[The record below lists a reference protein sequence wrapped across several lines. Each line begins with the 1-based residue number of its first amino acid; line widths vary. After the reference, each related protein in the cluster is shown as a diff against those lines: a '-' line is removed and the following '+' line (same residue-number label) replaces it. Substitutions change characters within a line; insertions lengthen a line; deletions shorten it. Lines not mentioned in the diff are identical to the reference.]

1 MNEKKAKYQRKI
13 MKKYI
18 NILLSNMGFWDR
30 VRFVFTG
37 NYYKPLMRTENKI
50 R

>member
-18 NILLSNMGFWDR
+18 NLLMSNMNFWNR
-30 VRFVFTG
+30 IRFVLTG
-37 NYYKPLMRTENKI
+37 NYYKPLMKTENKL